1 MIRISVLNL
10 YIYKGSIGKKKNSC
24 IALMHVKS
32 KKKILIRSDVNYLL
46 NWKKKFLYVV
56 AHICWL
62 IELKKYIS
70 RCDVNDWLNWEQKIL
85 ICSGSHMLIDWI
97 KKKII
102 SRCDVNDFFLIC
114 KFRWATLYVNFMWAK
129 SIKFLY
135 VNCWWATLGNVSDDI
150 QECLDKSLTPQ
161 LWATTYKNF
170 FCQINQSKNVLIE
183 LKKK

>member
-1 MIRISVLNL
+1 
-10 YIYKGSIGKKKNSC
+10 
-24 IALMHVKS
+24 MHVKS

-102 SRCDVNDFFLIC
+102 SRCDVNDLLNWKNIF
-114 KFRWATLYVNFMWAK
+114 LYVVAHIFWLIDLTK
-129 SIKFLY
+129 KFLY
-135 VNCWWATLGNVSDDI
+135 VVAHNCGVNDLSRHS
-150 QECLDKSLTPQ
+150 CMSSLTLPRVAHQQ
-161 LWATTYKNF
+161 LTYKNF
-170 FCQINQSKNVLIE
+170 ILLAHIKLTYNVAHRNLHIR
-183 LKKK
+183 KKVL